1 MPTMLLQDNVCI
13 LVSAAEGKKCDAV
26 CNIAI
31 AFSVN
36 AKIADCTKPKNAW
49 IDARL
54 KC

>member
-36 AKIADCTKPKNAW
+36 AKIADCTKSKNAW